1 MKTET
6 LNMIEEFL
14 ILTPE
19 QIKKYRDVRRAVYGS
34 RITIPIFEDSG
45 VAPNTTKYYFSKV
58 ISKPFIVEKI
68 IVVFPSGTGRTFKIY
83 PLVSDNQNSDK
94 TGYNFLSN
102 YSEYPFL
109 VGDAQEVIIH
119 INPVEFKGEKYIKLV
134 AENGSPDY
142 RTMDAKIEIVTFP
155 LFKEK

>member
-1 MKTET
+1 M
-6 LNMIEEFL
+6 LEEFL
-14 ILTPE
+14 TLTPE

-45 VAPNTTKYYFSKV
+45 VAPNSTKYYFSKI
-58 ISKPFIVEKI
+58 ISKPFIVEKV

-83 PLVSDNQNSDK
+83 PLVSGNMDQD
-94 TGYNFLSN
+94 TAGYNLL
-102 YSEYPFL
+102 SEYSGYPYL

-119 INPVEFKGEKYIKLV
+119 INPIEFKPEKYVKLV

-155 LFKEK
+155 LFKEE